1 MHGGSDDELL
11 NPSRRQNPRQVI
23 APARQLIRTDELPE
37 DIDESNEVESNDE
50 DFPDVKSDEEDDDDS
65 QDESDLSDKGYVNPR
80 TQRHSSLY
88 RQYEKQY
95 DSDDSNPKDS
105 EEEYRKK
112 REMKKL
118 ERIRRNQLINT
129 QQTILSS

>member
-1 MHGGSDDELL
+1 MSGQDGARNSSPQNLIRLNSSNNRPPLGILDIEMHGGSDDELL

-65 QDESDLSDKGYVNPR
+65 
-80 TQRHSSLY
+80 
-88 RQYEKQY
+88 
-95 DSDDSNPKDS
+95 
-105 EEEYRKK
+105 
-112 REMKKL
+112 
-118 ERIRRNQLINT
+118 
-129 QQTILSS
+129 